1 MIFDPGITTLDD
13 FTDYVE
19 ANRAKPCRQAVAWLR
34 TRDWTNVDEAPFEF
48 AYHLLLEFRDVQGP
62 IFRAGTIERVGQD
75 PFWAARAW
83 MTVPGLTTE
92 EYAYLMVR
100 WWYRY
105 PDMRKRAED
114 GSLGPGSRAIVVPTA
129 GRGRS

>member
-1 MIFDPGITTLDD
+1 VD
-13 FTDYVE
+13 
-19 ANRAKPCRQAVAWLR
+19 QAPL
-34 TRDWTNVDEAPFEF
+34 EF
-48 AYHLLLEFRDVQGP
+48 AYQLLVEYLDVLGP
-62 IFRAGTIERVGQD
+62 AFRAGTVIGVGRE

-114 GSLGPGSRAIVVPTA
+114 GSLGPGSRAIVVPAA